1 MGRAVEAA
9 VRGSAWSTPCRR
21 TAAAAEPTAPPTAP
35 QTAPQT
41 ALQTALQIAPPVP
54 PLSPAVRDAPSAPI
68 KN

>member
-21 TAAAAEPTAPPTAP
+21 TAAAAEPTAP
-35 QTAPQT
+35 QTAP
-41 ALQTALQIAPPVP
+41 QIAPPVP